1 VLTPEVRVLPD
12 GEVQVAFGA
21 LVCAFTGITS
31 GIAGLQAEMSVRL
44 GDGSLVYGPSQ
55 VSLLSPRDLRDVTQA
70 LNARCTPPEGEDWGP
85 YLSSAFAC
93 AASRWRRLDEV
104 VRLSDVPLEEPSWL
118 VPGVIPEGHIVL
130 WTADGA
136 SGKSW
141 LALALALS
149 CACGMPFATRALE
162 PARMCPVIYLDY
174 EADELVQRHRLARL
188 LLGRGL
194 DPYTQVRDLYYVRA
208 SRPVRDCVDD
218 IRDAIA
224 STGARLLI
232 VDTLAPAAGGGGADS
247 ALAIQFMLALRS
259 LRCTTLLLAHVA
271 KQARNSAGGERTAYG
286 SVFYRNLARGEW
298 SLVGVQ
304 DEGDDE
310 LRLILQDVKRNL
322 GGRRDP
328 VGVRLRFT
336 RDAVILEEFSPELD
350 PALAEHAPLR
360 TRIRNLLLLT
370 PGGLTTAEIAEDL
383 GSPEAS
389 VRTTLH
395 RMQSRGQVRRSSDGT
410 RWVPGEE

>member
-1 VLTPEVRVLPD
+1 
-12 GEVQVAFGA
+12 
-21 LVCAFTGITS
+21 
-31 GIAGLQAEMSVRL
+31 
-44 GDGSLVYGPSQ
+44 
-55 VSLLSPRDLRDVTQA
+55 
-70 LNARCTPPEGEDWGP
+70 
-85 YLSSAFAC
+85 
-93 AASRWRRLDEV
+93 
-104 VRLSDVPLEEPSWL
+104 
-118 VPGVIPEGHIVL
+118 
-130 WTADGA
+130 
-136 SGKSW
+136 
-141 LALALALS
+141 
-149 CACGMPFATRALE
+149 
-162 PARMCPVIYLDY
+162 
-174 EADELVQRHRLARL
+174 
-188 LLGRGL
+188 
-194 DPYTQVRDLYYVRA
+194 
-208 SRPVRDCVDD
+208 
-218 IRDAIA
+218 
-224 STGARLLI
+224 
-232 VDTLAPAAGGGGADS
+232 
-247 ALAIQFMLALRS
+247 MLALRS

-370 PGGLTTAEIAEDL
+370 PGGLTTAQIAEDL

-410 RWVPGEE
+410 RWVPGEGL